1 MVWVANELS
10 GTISVLSSTPQIT
23 YLGASPSPVDVGYP
37 TSIHVTYEGGA
48 GTVTI
53 AYSGLPPGCSASN
66 QPFLNCTPSAPGQF
80 NVTVT
85 LTDALGDAT
94 NATTA
99 LIVARTLFIY
109 PGRTAFPEYDAGV
122 PYTVWMH
129 ASNGVPPYSYEIS
142 FGDGTIV
149 PGPNATHT
157 YKVLGAF
164 VVMMGARDAT
174 GAVANFSFAL
184 TIVAGPTVALSA
196 VPGNVTDVDLPVT
209 LVSNVNGGLG
219 ARYQNWTFGDGT
231 ESSGPNASH
240 AWTRPG
246 NYTVTFAYTD
256 GVDATVSRSMEVVVH
271 PSLAATFSAGNASSA
286 NAPTPGSLVD
296 FSTNIS
302 GGTPPY
308 QVSWSFADGSY
319 AKGPSV
325 NHSYAS
331 AGTYRVKVTL
341 SDAVG
346 GSVETNLSVTVAASS
361 SSSGGVAALSGGF
374 ASGLFLG
381 LVVGGVAAAVVLFVA
396 GLRKGGR
403 PPAGP
408 PTPYVPP

>member
-1 MVWVANELS
+1 
-10 GTISVLSSTPQIT
+10 
-23 YLGASPSPVDVGYP
+23 
-37 TSIHVTYEGGA
+37 VTYEGGA
-48 GTVTI
+48 GTSVI
-53 AYSGLPPGCSASN
+53 AYSGLPPGCLPSN
-66 QPFLNCTPSAPGQF
+66 QPFLNCTPSAAGRF

-85 LTDALGDAT
+85 LTDTLGDTT
-94 NATTA
+94 NATA
-99 LIVARTLFIY
+99 PLIVALTLVIH
-109 PGRTAFPEYDAGV
+109 PGFSAISQFEAGL
-122 PYTVWMH
+122 PYKVWTY

-157 YKVLGAF
+157 YAGPGTF
-164 VVMMGARDAT
+164 VVMIGARDAT
-174 GAVANFSFAL
+174 GAVANLSVVL
-184 TIVAGPTVALSA
+184 TVLARPTVTLSV
-196 VPGNVTDVDLPVT
+196 VPGNATDVDLPVT
-209 LVSNVNGGLG
+209 LVSSVNGGMG
-219 ARYQNWTFGDGT
+219 ARYENWTFGDGT

-246 NYTVTFAYTD
+246 NYTVTFAYAD
-256 GVDATVSRSMEVVVH
+256 ALGVTADRSVEVTVH
-271 PSLAATFSAGNASSA
+271 PSLAATFSAGNASSSSA
-286 NAPTPGSLVD
+286 ATPGSLVD
-296 FSTNIS
+296 FSSNIS

-308 QVSWSFADGSY
+308 QESWSFGDGSY
-319 AKGPSV
+319 ANGLSV

-346 GSVETNLSVTVAASS
+346 GSIGTNLSVTVAASS
-361 SSSGGVAALSGGF
+361 SSSGGVTPLSGGF

-381 LVVGGVAAAVVLFVA
+381 LVLGGVAAAVVLFVA
-396 GLRKGGR
+396 GLQKGGR